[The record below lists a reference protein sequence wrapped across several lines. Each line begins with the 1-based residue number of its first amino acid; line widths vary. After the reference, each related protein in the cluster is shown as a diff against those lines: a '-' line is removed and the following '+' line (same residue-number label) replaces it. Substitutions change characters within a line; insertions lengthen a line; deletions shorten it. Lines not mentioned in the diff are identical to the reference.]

1 MSPYQAK
8 IAVIIPSYKVTA
20 HILDVLARIGPEVA
34 AVYVVD
40 DCCPEGSGDL
50 VEAHCIDPRVK
61 VIRHQV
67 NGGVGAA
74 VITGYMAALDD
85 GMDIMVKIDGDG
97 QMDPGMVPDFVAP
110 ILAGEAD
117 YTKGNRFFDLEQIQA
132 MPTIRLFGNAVLSFF
147 NKISSGYWN
156 LFDPT
161 NGYTALHRD
170 VARSL
175 PFARISERYFFE
187 SDMLFRLNTLQA
199 VVVDI
204 PMNATYGDE
213 VSNLRISKVAGEF
226 FKKHI
231 KNTCKRIFYNY
242 YLRDLSLASLQL
254 PLGVLLTLFGIA
266 FGTREWIHGSAA
278 GVTASAGT
286 VMLAALP
293 LLVGIQFILAFIG
306 HDILSVPKRPF
317 LRTSRTLQRI
327 MTAEQQAAS
336 PVTAPVSVPGWQS
349 TPLTEE
355 EQRIVDTLNIM
366 HPVPHHDSRPV
377 G

>member
-50 VEAHCIDPRVK
+50 VEAHCIDSRVK

-254 PLGVLLTLFGIA
+254 PLGA
-266 FGTREWIHGSAA
+266 C
-278 GVTASAGT
+278 
-286 VMLAALP
+286 
-293 LLVGIQFILAFIG
+293 
-306 HDILSVPKRPF
+306 
-317 LRTSRTLQRI
+317 SRCS
-327 MTAEQQAAS
+327 AS
-336 PVTAPVSVPGWQS
+336 PSVRVSGFMAVPRAS
-349 TPLTEE
+349 
-355 EQRIVDTLNIM
+355 R
-366 HPVPHHDSRPV
+366 HRPVPSCWRPCRCWWASSSSWPSLAMIFCRYPS
-377 G
+377 GPSCAPHAHCSAS